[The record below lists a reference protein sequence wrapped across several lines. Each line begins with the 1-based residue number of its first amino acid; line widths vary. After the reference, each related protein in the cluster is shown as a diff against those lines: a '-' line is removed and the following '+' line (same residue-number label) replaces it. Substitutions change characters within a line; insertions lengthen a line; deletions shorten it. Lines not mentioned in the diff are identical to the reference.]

1 MGDNSTFFSLFL
13 GLLPL
18 LAFVIV
24 DAFLSMK
31 SALITTVV
39 MAVIEAIWTYVTFKE
54 LDSVTM
60 FTLVSVIVMTLIS
73 YKKQTPI
80 FLKLQPA
87 ILSFVFATGLI
98 ISFAIDRPFILLM
111 MQKYNTFA
119 PEQMEEQIKALLR
132 EDWFR
137 QILITNTWTMGVGL
151 YLHAA
156 LTTVAAFKLGNWWW
170 LALRGIGFYVLIFL
184 STIIAR
190 VLVV

>member
-31 SALITTVV
+31 AALITTIV
-39 MAVIEAIWTYVTFKE
+39 MAIVEAVWTFVSFNE
-54 LDSVTM
+54 LDSVTV
-60 FTLVSVIVMTLIS
+60 FTLVSVVIMTLIS
-73 YKKQTPI
+73 YKKQSPI

-87 ILSFVFATGLI
+87 ILSSVFASVLI
-98 ISFAIDRPFILLM
+98 ISYFMDRPYILLM
-111 MQKYNTFA
+111 MEKYHGLIPA
-119 PEQMEEQIKALLR
+119 QMEEQIKMLLR
-132 EDWFR
+132 ENWFR
-137 QILITNTWTMGVGL
+137 QILITNTWTMGAAL
-151 YLHAA
+151 YLHAM

-170 LALRGIGFYVLIFL
+170 LALRGIGFYVFIFL

-190 VLVV
+190 ALVV